1 MNGLRATLNE
11 NETMNLVDNDQV
23 KMTIKTLHKPDIEEE
38 KTVRPPDREGYTWK
52 IKLKIL
58 ISMDMVNAKK
68 RDAPTQWKEWKS
80 N

>member
-38 KTVRPPDREGYTWK
+38 KKVRSPDREGYTWK

-58 ISMDMVNAKK
+58 ISMDMVNSKK
-68 RDAPTQWKEWKS
+68 LDAPTQ
-80 N
+80 